1 MKELIKKGAWVTPL
15 LAMSLAVAPA
25 AEAQTMVTVQGGA
38 TFATFEGDDADID
51 GVDPGTRTGFNFG
64 ASLGLPIS
72 EIIYLTPGL
81 YYVQK
86 GAEYEEAGLES
97 AIELTYLEVPI
108 LLQVMLTGPDRPLGL
123 SVFAG
128 PSLAFEIGCDI
139 SFEELS
145 GDCDD
150 EGEIETKSLDIGALF
165 GAGVSFPVGE
175 RVALLVNGGMDL
187 GLTSID
193 DSAADN
199 DVKNS
204 TFFLNVGLG
213 FPLGR

>member
-1 MKELIKKGAWVTPL
+1 MKELVKKGTWATPL
-15 LAMSLAVAPA
+15 LVLSLAVAPA

-38 TFATFEGDDADID
+38 TFATFEGDDADIN

-64 ASLGLPIS
+64 ASLGLPIG
-72 EIIYLTPGL
+72 EIMYLTPGL

-86 GAEYEEAGLES
+86 GAEYETAGFES
-97 AIELTYLEVPI
+97 SVDLTYLEVPI

-128 PSLAFEIGCDI
+128 PALAFEIGCDI
-139 SFEELS
+139 SFEEFS

-150 EGEIETKSLDIGALF
+150 GEIETKSLDIGALF

-175 RVALLVNGGMDL
+175 RVALVVNGGLDL

-199 DVKNS
+199 DIKNS
-204 TFFLNVGLG
+204 TFFLDVGLG